1 MFRRAHNSCVRQF
14 NEQDLNMA
22 LAGLLEYPGNNQ
34 PFTHTDIERDREI
47 QKETERE
54 IQKEI
59 EKDIQ

>member
-1 MFRRAHNSCVRQF
+1 
-14 NEQDLNMA
+14 MA

-34 PFTHTDIERDREI
+34 PFTHTDIERGRER

-59 EKDIQ
+59 EKDIQW